1 MIHFGK
7 DEVEV
12 PSSKKLS
19 KEKIIEIIKALHF
32 CPILPSSST
41 KKKWSF
47 TICPYK
53 TLATFEEAF
62 EIEKTKIAAVSF
74 FSKKPSEEYF
84 DYKELCKLL
93 KPAQYVGQL
102 PEEKMEDPWW
112 QVNGFRS
119 PVLPALNQAL
129 SELIAMCSSN
139 NQPIVEIGSAVGYK
153 LLPNSLQRVI
163 KTQPSKIE
171 CALLQRQETVYQ
183 LSIDMLYQ
191 QLRSARKKVSLFTA
205 FNVLDTLSP
214 SLRRQSLYQLSQLQK
229 KGDQLLILLD
239 TNPSL
244 DRVVEEIEQF
254 YPEHSAFPIFPLNN
268 QPAKLSIVLI
278 SNYLLINKPPK
289 NELATVIQ
297 KESYK
302 IMTGKVSKLQRF
314 VHQTKKELDLKLIEL
329 EEFFTQQLQKEL
341 KQLEYCTKKFYHA
354 SFSIGAP
361 PENFSNTK
369 LDMIYK
375 AVTDT
380 VSIRQWSFLDKIF
393 LNSLENKGLS
403 LPAHFTQEFFENLK
417 KQKKWFWEQKY

>member
-183 LSIDMLYQ
+183 LSMICFTSNCDQ
-191 QLRSARKKVSLFTA
+191 Q
-205 FNVLDTLSP
+205 
-214 SLRRQSLYQLSQLQK
+214 
-229 KGDQLLILLD
+229 
-239 TNPSL
+239 
-244 DRVVEEIEQF
+244 E
-254 YPEHSAFPIFPLNN
+254 
-268 QPAKLSIVLI
+268 
-278 SNYLLINKPPK
+278 
-289 NELATVIQ
+289 
-297 KESYK
+297 
-302 IMTGKVSKLQRF
+302 
-314 VHQTKKELDLKLIEL
+314 
-329 EEFFTQQLQKEL
+329 
-341 KQLEYCTKKFYHA
+341 KKF
-354 SFSIGAP
+354 
-361 PENFSNTK
+361 
-369 LDMIYK
+369 
-375 AVTDT
+375 
-380 VSIRQWSFLDKIF
+380 RFL
-393 LNSLENKGLS
+393 LLS
-403 LPAHFTQEFFENLK
+403 MC
-417 KQKKWFWEQKY
+417 